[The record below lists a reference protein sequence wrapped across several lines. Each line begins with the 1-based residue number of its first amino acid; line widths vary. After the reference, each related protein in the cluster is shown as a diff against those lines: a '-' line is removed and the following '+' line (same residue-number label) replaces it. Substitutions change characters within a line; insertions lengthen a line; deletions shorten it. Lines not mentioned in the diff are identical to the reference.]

1 MFSGQNRNK
10 EGTPKKRFYKTKKF
24 KIFAVVLILIL
35 AIVGYFAWKTGF
47 ILNKISGSKGTALSS
62 LLGPGTAPVSQD
74 GRMNVL
80 LLGMRGA
87 DDPHG
92 GLLADSIMVASFDT
106 TNNRVAMIS
115 VPRDLYVQIPDTTEH
130 GKLNSVYAHWE
141 GSGQGKG
148 IPEMEKMMETITGLK
163 IDHAIAIN
171 FTGFQKLIDAVGGV
185 DVRLSKAFY
194 ETKQFVEG
202 NECGGLFTLPA
213 GTNHLTGEKALCYAR
228 AREQT
233 NDFDRSKRQQVILKA
248 LKDKM
253 TSLGTLA
260 DFSKMNSILN
270 IIGDNVKTDMTPDEM
285 KGFYDQYS
293 NMKDANIVQRV
304 FENSEKGL
312 LEVPASGTGLG
323 YVLVPR
329 AGQDNYTQLQDAS
342 QNVFTQEAQKDT
354 APVQQGGAPA
364 VPTTT
369 AAPAKK

>member
-1 MFSGQNRNK
+1 MFGSRNRTR
-10 EGTPKKRFYKTKKF
+10 EGSSKKRFYKTKKF
-24 KIFAVVLILIL
+24 KTFVVILVLILGV
-35 AIVGYFAWKTGF
+35 VGYFGWKTGF
-47 ILNKISGSKGTALSS
+47 ILNKISGSRGSALGS
-62 LLGPGTAPVSQD
+62 LLGGGTAPQD
-74 GRMNVL
+74 GRVNVL

-106 TNNRVAMIS
+106 KNNKVAMIS
-115 VPRDLYVQIPDTTEH
+115 VPRDLFVQIPDTNER

-171 FTGFQKLIDAVGGV
+171 FTGFQKLIDTVGGV
-185 DVRLSKAFY
+185 DVRLPKAFY

-202 NECGGLFTLPA
+202 NECGGTFTLPA
-213 GTNHLTGEKALCYAR
+213 GTNHLNGEKALCYAR

-248 LKDKM
+248 LRDKM

-260 DFSKMNSILN
+260 DFGKMNNILN

-285 KGFYDQYS
+285 KGFYNQYS
-293 NMKDANIVQRV
+293 SMKDADITQRV
-304 FENSEKGL
+304 FENSDKGL
-312 LEVPASGTGLG
+312 LKVPDGNSSFG
-323 YVLVPR
+323 YILVPI
-329 AGQDNYTQLQDAS
+329 AGQDNFSQLQDAS
-342 QNVFTQEAQKDT
+342 LNVFTQAAQGDT
-354 APVQQGGAPA
+354 APVVQSGAPA
-364 VPTTT
+364 VPTT
-369 AAPAKK
+369 APVKK